1 MVILIIFYIIGCI
14 LSFGRLIAFVSNND
28 KKYIKNSPP
37 ETFDLLSILTGL
49 LIVLLSWI
57 TFICGVFIYLSDDKW
72 DKPYFL
78 KYHRLDLWEEYIEN
92 NK

>member
-1 MVILIIFYIIGCI
+1 MIGCI
-14 LSFGRLIAFVSNND
+14 LSFGRMFAMLCNAD
-28 KKYIKNSPP
+28 KRYIKEFPP
-37 ETFDLLSILTGL
+37 ETFNILEIFTGI
-49 LIVLLSWI
+49 LIIGLSWLG
-57 TFICGVFIYLSDDKW
+57 FIIGTLIYLSDDKW